1 MTAEQAFKVFKVKC
15 HTTSDAFWISNR
27 EGMGSKAQ
35 VESLDC
41 GWGGSL
47 LHRNRRSWMRVYTRL
62 DVLLGQWERSSDSR
76 WLHSDRWGQ
85 GVERVCTVWRERKD
99 MSPHLRY
106 EPRGLQ
112 PDGALSGAHW
122 ACDVR
127 AERVTFPQRPAA
139 ARCQGCCQACTVQ
152 RESTSGLD
160 CVYSR
165 LIQNTALAS
174 KLCQEGRASRREDG
188 VLHKVEE

>member
-1 MTAEQAFKVFKVKC
+1 MTADQAFKVFKVKC

-62 DVLLGQWERSSDSR
+62 DALLGWWERPSDSR

-122 ACDVR
+122 AY
-127 AERVTFPQRPAA
+127 
-139 ARCQGCCQACTVQ
+139 
-152 RESTSGLD
+152 D
-160 CVYSR
+160 C
-165 LIQNTALAS
+165 
-174 KLCQEGRASRREDG
+174 EGRACDFSAETCSCSVLGMLPGTHRAARKHQQTGLRLLPTNPEHGPG
-188 VLHKVEE
+188 V